1 MDVSCSSYIVSRWYF
16 YDNILHNT
24 ITLLKL
30 QIDDINQKSTAISL
44 AVVEE
49 ILSNCQ
55 CPYSLDYVANSHL
68 LCGSNDREVIYQSN
82 LLHTDGAQATELR
95 EMVQTWV
102 NTNPTISVGGVSQQV
117 SSYCQVEVSE
127 IGSMECMPINPTTPT
142 VVMATKQAVEASI
155 AVIAGAAAGG
165 AGVLLLMIL
174 CIGILCCCCTRSK
187 KRKILKMED
196 SHHL

>member
-1 MDVSCSSYIVSRWYF
+1 M
-16 YDNILHNT
+16 
-24 ITLLKL
+24 
-30 QIDDINQKSTAISL
+30 QKSVDISSAIVRRL
-44 AVVEE
+44 
-49 ILSNCQ
+49 LSDCQ
-55 CPYSLDYVANSHL
+55 CPYSLDYVTHSRL

-82 LLHTDGAQATELR
+82 LLNTDGAEATELR

-127 IGSMECMPINPTTPT
+127 IGSMECMAINPTTPT
-142 VVMATKQAVEASI
+142 VVMATKQAVEVSI

-174 CIGILCCCCTRSK
+174 CIGILCCCCTKSK

-196 SHHL
+196 SHPL